1 MSRARQRRIQARQI
15 YLARLAASDPIKFDA
30 ELRSRLK
37 GWMQTI
43 RDRADDL
50 SADASHKIADKAV
63 GEMRELAASSPST
76 VAAAANV
83 AAVVRHTAMAEVA
96 RVVEPRMAVL
106 SIWPEEKK

>member
-1 MSRARQRRIQARQI
+1 MSRARQRRIQARQN
-15 YLARLAASDPIKFDA
+15 YLVRLAASDPIKFDA

-37 GWMQTI
+37 GWMHTI

-50 SADASHKIADKAV
+50 AADSSHKVADQAV
-63 GEMRELAASSPST
+63 GEMQQLAASAPST

-83 AAVVRHTAMAEVA
+83 AAVIRHTAMAEVA

-106 SIWPEEKK
+106 STWPEKKK